1 MKQSNSCVL
10 CVNFATLSIPV
21 LVAVFIPAGLQ
32 REKLEARILVPD
44 ALGARIRSKFVE
56 LAGLNILLLRASKVH

>member
-44 ALGARIRSKFVE
+44 ALGIRNKFVE